1 MSIELFCKG
10 HPDNEGNPTHDRWVV
25 ARWKRIDGKWATTQ
39 RVSEPG
45 EELRLLKGG
54 SPAQVLNG
62 DDRLERFEWSRAAPL
77 PNWKT
82 DEARTRYRFAC
93 PCGVSLVRNKTTE
106 VERRLTEIL
115 DAAESVGV
123 SELPL
128 LELTRRFAT
137 APTETDC

>member
-1 MSIELFCKG
+1 VSIDVFCNG
-10 HPDNEGNPTHDRWVV
+10 HLDNEGNPTHDRWVV
-25 ARWKRIDGKWATTQ
+25 ARWKRIDGKWATTK

-54 SPAQVLNG
+54 SAAQVLDG
-62 DDRLERFEWSRAAPL
+62 DDRLNLREDRL
-77 PNWKT
+77 T
-82 DEARTRYRFAC
+82 DARTRYRFAC
-93 PCGVSLVRNKTTE
+93 PCGVSLVRNKTPE

-123 SELPL
+123 PELPL

-137 APTETDC
+137 APTDTDC